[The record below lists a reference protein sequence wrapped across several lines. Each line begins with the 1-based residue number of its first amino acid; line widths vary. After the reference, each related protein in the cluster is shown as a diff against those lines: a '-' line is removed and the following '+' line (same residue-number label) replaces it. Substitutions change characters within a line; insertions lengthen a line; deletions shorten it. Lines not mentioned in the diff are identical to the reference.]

1 MGHGHTDK
9 QKLKQALRLAI
20 SDLKEADVN
29 LARELARIDRR
40 LDKGAGIGW
49 ACTQVAHLISTYLM
63 THGYRAPASVLNS
76 SSLLNGLLRC
86 TGGNLTRLCGFYNH
100 EEVSNI
106 ENGTGEFHRCRFLS
120 GFVLM

>member
-9 QKLKQALRLAI
+9 QKLKQTLCLAI
-20 SDLKEADVN
+20 SDLKEADVD

-63 THGYRAPASVLNS
+63 THEYRAPASVIKLQQIAERTAQVYWGKFDP
-76 SSLLNGLLRC
+76 LMW
-86 TGGNLTRLCGFYNH
+86 
-100 EEVSNI
+100 
-106 ENGTGEFHRCRFLS
+106 FL
-120 GFVLM
+120 